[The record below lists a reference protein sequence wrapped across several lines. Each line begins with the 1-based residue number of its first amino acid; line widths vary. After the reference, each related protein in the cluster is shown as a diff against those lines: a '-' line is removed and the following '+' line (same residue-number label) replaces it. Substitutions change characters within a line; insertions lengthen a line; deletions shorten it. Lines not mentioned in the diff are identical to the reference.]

1 MPDDLD
7 YEMKLRRQKL
17 LRKKLETLI
26 AVSLK
31 LQKNKVPE
39 SFKKTMEKTYEKTVA
54 EYNRSMGIEP
64 NSYIKDLKHAM
75 RVEEAYWRTKFFDDF
90 FEEKGKKR

>member
-39 SFKKTMEKTYEKTVA
+39 SFKKAMEKTYEKTVA

-75 RVEEAYWRTKFFDDF
+75 RLEEAYWQTKIDDF
-90 FEEKGKKR
+90 DEEKRKKR

>member
-1 MPDDLD
+1 MPDDLY

-31 LQKNKVPE
+31 L
-39 SFKKTMEKTYEKTVA
+39 
-54 EYNRSMGIEP
+54 
-64 NSYIKDLKHAM
+64 
-75 RVEEAYWRTKFFDDF
+75 
-90 FEEKGKKR
+90 